1 MSNLSVTTR
10 IYIFFH
16 VLITLFILFKVTL
29 NEYSVSFPLVLPFVF
44 LGSLFESSRLNILTI
59 NHQSYRISAGT
70 AIIIAAVV
78 LFNPLEVAIFAAC
91 YGLSL
96 VFIPRYIGFTKAL
109 FNVCETINVIF
120 LASLVWNTF
129 QTNNSSL
136 LQVDNIF
143 PLLVT
148 VSVFVIIDTLAV
160 CTVVALA
167 SETNLL
173 TVWKESLDWVLVSSG
188 LLGFIGVI
196 LAVVYEQFN
205 IYGLIGFIIPLVL
218 MRCNMHLFLK
228 QKDQQMRQ
236 LADFNEQ
243 LRANNDQLILTLS
256 QVVDA
261 RDNSLFGHSAT
272 VAKYA
277 AAIGSKL
284 NLSEEEM
291 YDLKRGALLHDIG
304 KMGISE
310 AILQK
315 PGKLTDEEFEI
326 VKQHTTI
333 GENIIGRVKGMETV
347 SKIIGQHHEFF
358 NGAGYPRKLS
368 GDEILLQS
376 RIVSLCDALDTML
389 STRSYK
395 EGWPIERAVAELVS
409 CSGTQ
414 FDPQIVEAF
423 IRVREEKGDYFFGN
437 SARLKETD
445 LLPEHA
451 LITEASL

>member
-1 MSNLSVTTR
+1 MSELSYPTKA
-10 IYIFFH
+10 YIFFH
-16 VLITLFILFKVTL
+16 VLITIFIVFKATIS
-29 NEYSVSFPLVLPFVF
+29 EYTVSFPLILPFVF

-59 NHQSYRISAGT
+59 NRQSYQISAGT
-70 AIIIAAVV
+70 AIIIAAII
-78 LFNPLEVAIFAAC
+78 LFNPLEIVIFAAC

-96 VFIPRYIGFTKAL
+96 VFIPRYIGLTKAL
-109 FNVCETINVIF
+109 FNVCETINVVF
-120 LASLVWNTF
+120 LASLVWNILHP
-129 QTNNSSL
+129 NNSSL
-136 LQVDNIF
+136 LEVDNIF

-148 VSVFVIIDTLAV
+148 LAVFVIVDILAV
-160 CTVVALA
+160 CIVVALA
-167 SETNLL
+167 SGTSLL
-173 TVWKESLDWVLVSSG
+173 AIWKESLDWVLVSHG
-188 LLGFIGVI
+188 LLGFIGLI
-196 LAVVYEQFN
+196 LATVYEQFY
-205 IYGLIGFIIPLVL
+205 IYGLIGFIIPLIL
-218 MRCNMHLFLK
+218 MRYNMHLFHK
-228 QKDQQMRQ
+228 QKETQMQQ

-284 NLSEEEM
+284 NLSEEQM

-315 PGKLTDEEFEI
+315 PGRLTDEEFEI
-326 VKQHTTI
+326 VKQHTVI

-437 SARLKETD
+437 SARLKEND
-445 LLPEHA
+445 LLLEHA
-451 LITEASL
+451 LINEVSL